1 MPCKHQKI
9 KTTPLSMLKNTNTM
23 PRLPLFQAQYK
34 NQTLQLD
41 PKDREVLEL
50 TYEYRLLTSA
60 QLGLLLDGRKRSS
73 LKQKLQTLFHHGYLD
88 RPPSQVVWRI
98 TKQLSWDMTYAI
110 TPKGLQSLGIITKS
124 RIDSKNQKLTPHFMA
139 HTRAINDVRIAVTLA
154 TRTHPSLRLEFWIPE
169 GKWQE
174 KINFHGQPKT
184 IRPDSF
190 FMLQDKS
197 RLPEHQYFSYF
208 LEYDTGSED
217 HGRLRE
223 KYRVYVALPEQ
234 KQIQNPLLPEE
245 SIRGFRVLFIAHSQE
260 RLKNMLQNIAELP
273 LRNSQ
278 RSLFYF
284 TTAAR
289 IQSTQPETILNPVW
303 QRALVD
309 PQKQELQISF
319 HSLLS

>member
-1 MPCKHQKI
+1 
-9 KTTPLSMLKNTNTM
+9 M

-34 NQTLQLD
+34 NQTLNLD

-50 TYEYRLLTSA
+50 TYEYRLLTST

-73 LKQKLQTLFHHGYLD
+73 LKQKLQMLFHHGYLD

-139 HTRAINDVRIAVTLA
+139 HIRKINDVRIAITLA
-154 TRTHPSLRLEFWIPE
+154 TRSHPSLRLEFWIPE

-174 KINFHGQPKT
+174 KIQLNNQPKA
-184 IRPDSF
+184 IRPDGF
-190 FMLQDKS
+190 FMLRDTS
-197 RLPEHQYFSYF
+197 RLPEHQRFSFF

-223 KYRVYVALPEQ
+223 KYRAYTALPEQ
-234 KQIQNPLLPEE
+234 KQLQNPLLPQEQL
-245 SIRGFRVLFIAHSQE
+245 RGFRVLFIAHSAD
-260 RLKNMLQNIAELP
+260 RLKNMMQNIAELP
-273 LRNSQ
+273 MRNSQ
-278 RSLFYF
+278 RQLFYF
-284 TTAAR
+284 TTAER
-289 IQSTQPETILNPVW
+289 IQPSQPETILDPIW
-303 QRALVD
+303 QRVTVD
-309 PQKQELQISF
+309 SQRQELQASL
-319 HSLLS
+319 HSLLP

>member
-1 MPCKHQKI
+1 
-9 KTTPLSMLKNTNTM
+9 M

-34 NQTLQLD
+34 HQTINLD

-50 TYEYRLLTSA
+50 TYEYRLLTST

-124 RIDSKNQKLTPHFMA
+124 RIDNKNQKLTPHFMA
-139 HTRAINDVRIAVTLA
+139 HVRAINDIRIAITLA
-154 TRTHPSLRLEFWIPE
+154 TRNHPNLRLEFWIPE

-174 KINFHGQPKT
+174 RIELNNQPKA
-184 IRPDSF
+184 IRPDGF
-190 FMLQDKS
+190 FMLCDRS
-197 RLPEHQYFSYF
+197 RLPEHQRYNYF

-223 KYRVYVALPEQ
+223 KYRAYISLPEQ
-234 KQIQNPLLPEE
+234 KQIPNPLFPQEP
-245 SIRGFRVLFIAHSQE
+245 IRGFRVLFVAHSE
-260 RLKNMLQNIAELP
+260 GRLNNMLRHIAELP
-273 LRNSQ
+273 MRNSQ
-278 RSLFYF
+278 RQLFYF
-284 TTAAR
+284 TTANH
-289 IQSTQPETILNPVW
+289 IQPTQPETILNPIWKRVII
-303 QRALVD
+303 D
-309 PQKQELQISF
+309 PQKQELYV
-319 HSLLS
+319 SLHPLLP